1 MCTEQK
7 AIGKCVL
14 ERYLHSVISLKSL
27 IKDAENRSSYLPPS
41 PITVGVVVV
50 SAAVVVTAAVV
61 VVVVLVVVVSSG
73 QLSTWRSLLRVM
85 NKLTLG

>member
-1 MCTEQK
+1 MLKTEVH
-7 AIGKCVL
+7 I
-14 ERYLHSVISLKSL
+14 
-27 IKDAENRSSYLPPS
+27 LPPS

-61 VVVVLVVVVSSG
+61 VVVVVVVVVSSG